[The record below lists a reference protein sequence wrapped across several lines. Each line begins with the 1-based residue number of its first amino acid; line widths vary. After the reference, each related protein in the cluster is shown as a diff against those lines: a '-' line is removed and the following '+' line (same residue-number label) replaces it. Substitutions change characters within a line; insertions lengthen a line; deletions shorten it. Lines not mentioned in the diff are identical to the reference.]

1 MVAAESS
8 KILES
13 STASW
18 EKFFKDYYWQ
28 KILELANNYP
38 AEKSLIV
45 GYPDIVRYSAD
56 LADELIERP
65 SEVLKSAVE
74 ALRSIDIPDYKKLE
88 QAHVRIIKL
97 QEKTQIR
104 HLRSEHISKLIAI
117 EGIIRNATEVRPR
130 IVEAAFKCMRC
141 GYVTRVPQP
150 TTKFLEPL
158 RCGDEA
164 CDRKGPFELVQKD
177 SKFIDAQKLTIQESP
192 EDLRGG
198 EQPQALVADVE
209 DDLAGLVTPGNRLI
223 AVGILRQYQRTTA
236 GGKTTFY
243 DMFLECNSIEIIEQ
257 EFEDLEISKEEE
269 EEILSLSQQP
279 DIYGRITR
287 SIAPSI
293 YGYEEIKEAI
303 ALQLVSGVEKFLPDS
318 SRIRGD
324 IHIIL
329 VGDPGVAKSQ
339 LLRYVINL
347 APRGIYTSGKSTTS
361 AGLTATAVRDEFGD
375 GRWTLEAG
383 ALVLA
388 DRGIAAV
395 DEIDKM
401 SPDDRSALHEAM
413 EQQTISIAKA
423 GIMAMLKS
431 RCALL
436 AAANP
441 KFGRFD
447 PFEPIAGQI
456 NLPPALLSRFDLI
469 FPISD
474 KPDAERD
481 SMMAKH
487 ILTAHIAGELAT
499 HAKHNPGSGITREE
513 VEAAMKPIK
522 PEIEPDLLRKY
533 IAIARR
539 TTPILSDDAQ
549 ERLSKFYLE
558 LRKQG
563 EGLDSPVPVTARQLE
578 ALVRLAEASARIR
591 LSDDITVED
600 AERVIRIV
608 ENCLN
613 KVSRDPETGKF
624 DVDVI
629 AVGTPKSQR
638 DKIKVLKDLIR
649 TLEKEYAGAAPIEE
663 VFRKVK
669 EEESIERE
677 KVEELII
684 KLKQVGEIYEPTP
697 GKLRLTS

>member
-1 MVAAESS
+1 MAAESKLLES
-8 KILES
+8 TSVASWSEFFKRYYWNKILN
-13 STASW
+13 
-18 EKFFKDYYWQ
+18 
-28 KILELANNYP
+28 LAYAYP
-38 AEKSLIV
+38 EEKSLTV
-45 GYPDIVRYSAD
+45 EYPDIVRYSAD

-65 SEVLKSAVE
+65 VEVLKSAEE

-97 QEKTQIR
+97 EEKTQIR
-104 HLRSEHISKLIAI
+104 RLRSAHISKLIAI

-141 GYVTRVPQP
+141 SNVTRVPQP

-164 CDRKGPFELVQKD
+164 CDRKGPFELLLKE

-198 EQPQALVADVE
+198 EQPQTLVVDVE
-209 DDLAGLVTPGNRLI
+209 DDLAGIVTPGNRLI
-223 AVGILRQYQRTTA
+223 VTGILRQYQRTTST
-236 GGKTTFY
+236 GKTTFY
-243 DMFLECNSIEIIEQ
+243 DIYLECSSIEIMEQ
-257 EFEDLEISKEEE
+257 EFEELEISEEE
-269 EEILSLSQQP
+269 KEEILRLSQQP
-279 DIYGRITR
+279 DIYEKITR

-339 LLRYVINL
+339 LIRYVINL

-401 SPDDRSALHEAM
+401 SNEDRSALHEAM
-413 EQQTISIAKA
+413 EQQTISVAKA
-423 GIMAMLKS
+423 GIMATLKS

-441 KFGRFD
+441 KAGRFD
-447 PFEPIAGQI
+447 PFEPIASQI
-456 NLPPALLSRFDLI
+456 NLAPALLSRFDLI
-469 FPISD
+469 FTITD
-474 KPDAERD
+474 KPNAEHD
-481 SMMAKH
+481 SRMAEH
-487 ILTAHIAGELAT
+487 ILKAHYAGELAA
-499 HAKHNPGSGITREE
+499 HAKRNPGSGIPKEAI
-513 VEAAMKPIK
+513 EAAMEPIK
-522 PEIEPDLLRKY
+522 PDIEPELLRKY

-539 TTPILSDDAQ
+539 ITPILTDAAM
-549 ERLSKFYLE
+549 ERLSSFYLD

-578 ALVRLAEASARIR
+578 ALVRLAEASTRIR
-591 LSDDITVED
+591 LSDKIMIED
-600 AERVIRIV
+600 AERVVRIV

-613 KVSRDPETGKF
+613 KVGRDPETGKF
-624 DVDVI
+624 DIDI
-629 AVGTPKSQR
+629 IVGTPKSQR
-638 DKIKVLKDLIR
+638 DKIKILKDVIR
-649 TLEKEYAGAAPIEE
+649 TLQKEFAGAAPREE
-663 VFRKVK
+663 VIRKAG
-669 EEESIERE
+669 EEGIERE
-677 KVEELII
+677 RVEELIA
-684 KLKQVGEIYEPTP
+684 KLKQEGDIYEPAP
-697 GKLRLTS
+697 GKTLKLTLT